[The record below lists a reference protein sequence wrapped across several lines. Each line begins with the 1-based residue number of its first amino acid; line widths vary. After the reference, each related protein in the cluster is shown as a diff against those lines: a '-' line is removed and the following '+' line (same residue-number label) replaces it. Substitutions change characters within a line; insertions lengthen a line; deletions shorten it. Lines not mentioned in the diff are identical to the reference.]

1 MDMWNKEDPANKA
14 VKIQSQK
21 QKDLKHS
28 FDEFKKY
35 TDSRKFYHSFKVS
48 KTH

>member
-1 MDMWNKEDPANKA
+1 MWDKEDPANKA

-21 QKDLKHS
+21 QKILKKS

-35 TDSRKFYHSFKVS
+35 TDSRKFYYCFNVS